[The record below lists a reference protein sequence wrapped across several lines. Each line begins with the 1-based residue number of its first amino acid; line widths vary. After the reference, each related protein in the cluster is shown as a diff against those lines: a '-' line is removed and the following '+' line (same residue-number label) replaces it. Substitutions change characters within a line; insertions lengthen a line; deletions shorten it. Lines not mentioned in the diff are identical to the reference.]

1 MTKAIIIFFILLSN
15 GVLAQSFFFGA
26 DMSYV
31 NEMED
36 CGVSYYENENP
47 EDLYSIFKNHGC
59 NLVRLRLW
67 HTPSWYDNLNSGKR
81 YSDLNDVKIAIAR
94 ARQYDIDVLLDFHLS
109 DNWADPSSQLVP
121 DAWLSVVNDIDLLK
135 DSLYN
140 YIFNTLDHLNDQG
153 LLPELIQIGN
163 ETNKGI
169 LLSPQDNANWILDWN
184 RNATLFNY
192 AIKAVNDFE
201 HETGKDIR
209 TVIHLAGPEDA
220 EWLMDDFVSNQVTDF
235 DIIGLSYYW
244 AWHKPTTI
252 SETGQIIRTLKTLY
266 PDKEVLIVE
275 TGYIWTTEWND
286 SAANIISETH
296 PDYYPA
302 SPENQRDWL
311 IDLTQEVIESGGLGV
326 TYWEPCWVSSTCF
339 TQWGQGSHQEHATF
353 FDFDNNLLAPG
364 GIEWMDYTYDFS
376 TSTESVPDFKQGQVQ
391 ILSNSVSGDVRIKQ
405 DDINPKSINVFVTDT
420 TGKVWLNNSFD
431 SMDVNFNLGDIPLG
445 IYIITVQQGNSILKS
460 KKVRYSRK

>member
-1 MTKAIIIFFILLSN
+1 
-15 GVLAQSFFFGA
+15 
-26 DMSYV
+26 
-31 NEMED
+31 
-36 CGVSYYENENP
+36 
-47 EDLYSIFKNHGC
+47 
-59 NLVRLRLW
+59 
-67 HTPSWYDNLNSGKR
+67 
-81 YSDLNDVKIAIAR
+81 
-94 ARQYDIDVLLDFHLS
+94 
-109 DNWADPSSQLVP
+109 
-121 DAWLSVVNDIDLLK
+121 
-135 DSLYN
+135 
-140 YIFNTLDHLNDQG
+140 
-153 LLPELIQIGN
+153 
-163 ETNKGI
+163 
-169 LLSPQDNANWILDWN
+169 
-184 RNATLFNY
+184 
-192 AIKAVNDFE
+192 
-201 HETGKDIR
+201 
-209 TVIHLAGPEDA
+209 
-220 EWLMDDFVSNQVTDF
+220 
-235 DIIGLSYYW
+235 
-244 AWHKPTTI
+244 
-252 SETGQIIRTLKTLY
+252 
-266 PDKEVLIVE
+266 LIVE

-296 PDYYPA
+296 PDYYPV

-431 SMDVNFNLGDIPLG
+431 TMDVNFNLGDIPLG
-445 IYIITVQQGNSILKS
+445 IYIITVQQGNRILKS